1 MYERFMQLLQEKNIT
16 AYRVS
21 KETGVTQTTLSDWK
35 TGRGTPKTATLQKI
49 ADYFSV
55 SLDWL
60 TGKSKYRNEN
70 EGIEYNWG
78 YSNEYFTAAFD
89 FCGLLE
95 DIREEQGVSVS
106 EMAEVIGITQ
116 QDYIDC
122 EDGIKPI
129 TYEQAE
135 KLCEYL
141 GTNTSQVF
149 FDNNYYDEE
158 VPEAYHNDVRKW
170 ELLKRQDELDR
181 IVSSKYPD
189 FVKGKNY
196 LPSGKCMDVSDYMV
210 LEKYHA
216 LDPHG
221 TKIVDFVLNEEY
233 ERCIQSADKSK
244 LSDDGIIET
253 PKGRY
258 KVAHAA
264 AFGGGA
270 MDILIPAD
278 VSYDEINRLIDENK
292 ALQRQKENQKV
303 AEELKEIIKRNK

>member
-1 MYERFMQLLQEKNIT
+1 MSQM
-16 AYRVS
+16 S
-21 KETGVTQTTLSDWK
+21 KELKIPYQTYVHYEKGDRGISPDLLLKVANYFGV
-35 TGRGTPKTATLQKI
+35 
-49 ADYFSV
+49 SV
-55 SLDWL
+55 DWL
-60 TGKSKYRNEN
+60 TGKSEFKNNTELAKYYEA
-70 EGIEYNWG
+70 WG
-78 YSNEYFTAAFD
+78 VSDPYFDAPFD
-89 FCGLLE
+89 FCSLLE
-95 DIREEQGVSVS
+95 DIREDQGVSVS

-196 LPSGKCMDVSDYMV
+196 LPSGKCMDVSDYKV

-270 MDILIPAD
+270 MEILIPAD
-278 VSYDEINRLIDENK
+278 VSYDEINRLMDENE

>member
-1 MYERFMQLLQEKNIT
+1 MYERFMQLVQEKNIT

-49 ADYFSV
+49 ADYFGVSV
-55 SLDWL
+55 DWL
-60 TGKSKYRNEN
+60 TGKSGFKNNTELAKYY
-70 EGIEYNWG
+70 EGWG
-78 YSNEYFTAAFD
+78 VNDIYFDAPFD
-89 FCGLLE
+89 FCDLLAG
-95 DIREEQGVSVS
+95 IREEQSVSVS
-106 EMAEVIGITQ
+106 EMAEVIGVTPQ
-116 QDYIDC
+116 EYSDC
-122 EDGIKPI
+122 EDGVSPI
-129 TYEQAE
+129 THEQAE

-149 FDNNYYDEE
+149 FDNGYYDGE

-196 LPSGKCMDVSDYMV
+196 LPSGKCMEVSDYKM

-233 ERCIQSADKSK
+233 ERCVAEQVTYKDNTVTVATAARNGGKPT
-244 LSDDGIIET
+244 IET
-253 PKGRY
+253 ITQEQYEALK
-258 KVAHAA
+258 
-264 AFGGGA
+264 
-270 MDILIPAD
+270 
-278 VSYDEINRLIDENK
+278 K
-292 ALQRQKENQKV
+292 AKPRTY
-303 AEELKEIIKRNK
+303 